1 MLGIL
6 LVNLVL
12 GLKNL
17 VRYIFRVKNFSV
29 KILVRY
35 IVLGLILLLL
45 VNLVL
50 GQKIENFIYYFV
62 SLISF
67 I

>member
-35 IVLGLILLLL
+35 IVLGL
-45 VNLVL
+45 
-50 GQKIENFIYYFV
+50 KFYC
-62 SLISF
+62 
-67 I
+67 